1 MNLGQLRDR
10 ARSETQDL
18 ERPYLWSD
26 DDWRDYFN
34 EAADEAAIRARLIE
48 DDQIEVDVT
57 AGDAYADYPEHVWAI
72 QRVYFGSKRL
82 ILSDRETLDATE
94 PQGWEDRQGDPQYCY
109 EVGGRLRFYP
119 APLTSG
125 TARLVAFC
133 VPATPMANDEDTPQL
148 RQRIHAQL
156 LDWALFLAY
165 SRKDADTFDAN
176 LAEKHAAAFEK
187 VFGPRPDEKA
197 MRRKRANV
205 RRFVAGSYF

>member
-10 ARSETQDL
+10 GRSVTQDL

-48 DDQIEVDVT
+48 NDQIEVDVT
-57 AGDAYADYPEHVWAI
+57 AGDAYADYPEHVWAV
-72 QRVYFGSKRL
+72 QRVYFGGKRL
-82 ILSDRETLDATE
+82 ILTDRETLDAAE
-94 PQGWEDRQGDPQYCY
+94 AAGWEDRQGEPQSCY

-119 APLTSG
+119 VPVVSG
-125 TARLVAFC
+125 AARLVAFC
-133 VPATPMANDEDTPQL
+133 VPAVPMANDEDEPQL
-148 RQRIHAQL
+148 RQRLHSQL

-165 SRKDADTFDAN
+165 SKKDADTFDAN
-176 LAEKHAAAFEK
+176 LAATHAAAFEK

-197 MRRKRANV
+197 MRRKRINV
-205 RRFVAGSYF
+205 RRSVVGSYF